1 MMAGA
6 SFAEYSNQDVTAKLK
21 VSTEENTYFISTIS
35 IQSVFKTVA
44 NAETCAGFGVSFCT
58 KIAEGGFGPGVFFDF
73 VHEEWDN
80 NDEESSTSMSFTF
93 TYATS
98 AQIEEAG
105 RRSTMFLT
113 PSLTIVFTKSL
124 RVMFEQDICMATGT
138 EVTTW
143 SLGGTENFKV

>member
-1 MMAGA
+1 MAGA
-6 SFAEYSNQDVTAKLK
+6 SFAEYSNQDVTATLTLSENENHFLFASSGEFLLGVKADVTACVGLGAEVCMEVLK
-21 VSTEENTYFISTIS
+21 TTDGIGPIYEISGDIYGHESEETAATI
-35 IQSVFKTVA
+35 
-44 NAETCAGFGVSFCT
+44 G
-58 KIAEGGFGPGVFFDF
+58 
-73 VHEEWDN
+73 
-80 NDEESSTSMSFTF
+80 FTF
-93 TYATS
+93 SYATS

-124 RVMFEQDICMATGT
+124 RVMFNQDICMATGT